1 MEVIVVI
8 FLGHGDNSLAGARE
22 VKERV
27 FWGQVTIPNQNKLKS
42 IHYVVVFF
50 ININGLY
57 L

>member
-42 IHYVVVFF
+42 IHYVVVFL